1 MVTRLERVE
10 DDSDYTKKTTKK
22 NVQRYWKG
30 AVRDSRRRPCPTK
43 PFQLALGQRGKYG
56 PPLPI
61 TSHTEKQIPA
71 VPVGSA
77 DLSQGP
83 TASPMGRGD
92 VIQVLLPNM
101 ARTATHKP
109 RTNKDKVTELHL
121 ATYNVRTLSDECHL
135 VSLENEIEKIKWDII
150 GISEMRRPGENVV
163 ELASQH
169 IMFNKGNDKKQGG
182 VGFLIHKKL
191 KGNIEEFHATSN
203 RVASVTIR
211 ISKRY
216 MI

>member
-1 MVTRLERVE
+1 MYFIEKDCYMSFYILVFARLMEKPLFSHCFLSTCVL
-10 DDSDYTKKTTKK
+10 K
-22 NVQRYWKG
+22 
-30 AVRDSRRRPCPTK
+30 CPTK
-43 PFQLALGQRGKYG
+43 PFQLALGQRGRYG

-61 TSHTEKQIPA
+61 TSHTEKPIPA

-77 DLSQGP
+77 DLNQGP

-135 VSLENEIEKIKWDII
+135 VSL
-150 GISEMRRPGENVV
+150 
-163 ELASQH
+163 
-169 IMFNKGNDKKQGG
+169 
-182 VGFLIHKKL
+182 
-191 KGNIEEFHATSN
+191 
-203 RVASVTIR
+203 
-211 ISKRY
+211 
-216 MI
+216 

>member
-10 DDSDYTKKTTKK
+10 DDSDYTK

-43 PFQLALGQRGKYG
+43 PFQLALGQRGRYG

-61 TSHTEKQIPA
+61 MSHTEKQIPA

-77 DLSQGP
+77 DLNQGP

-101 ARTATHKP
+101 ARTATHKA
-109 RTNKDKVTELHL
+109 RTNKDKVTELYL

-163 ELASQH
+163 
-169 IMFNKGNDKKQGG
+169 
-182 VGFLIHKKL
+182 
-191 KGNIEEFHATSN
+191 
-203 RVASVTIR
+203 
-211 ISKRY
+211 
-216 MI
+216 